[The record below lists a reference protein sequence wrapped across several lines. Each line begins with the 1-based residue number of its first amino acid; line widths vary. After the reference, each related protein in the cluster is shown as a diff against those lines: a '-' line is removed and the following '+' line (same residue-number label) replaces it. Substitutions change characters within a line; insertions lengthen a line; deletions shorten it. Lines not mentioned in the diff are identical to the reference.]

1 MLFHF
6 RRKEIPWEVVDSK
19 AVEPVHMYY
28 DEDKDLDIES
38 VGEVDTCGTYVF
50 HVGQLKNAADLRNA
64 VVFARQQLLKE
75 VGKKGFNVLLSESW
89 DLTIYRRG
97 KRHRVQV
104 NYSGRPARVVGDLPA
119 LRPPPFMQ
127 VLQDSV

>member
-19 AVEPVHMYY
+19 AIEPVSMFY
-28 DEDKDLDIES
+28 DEDKDLDIMS
-38 VGEVDTCGTYVF
+38 VGDADTCGTYVF
-50 HVGQLKNAADLRNA
+50 NVGQLKNVDELRNA

-75 VGKKGFNVLLSESW
+75 IGKKGFNVLLSESW
-89 DLTIYRRG
+89 DVTIYRRG

-104 NYSGRPARVVGDLPA
+104 NYSGRPAHIVGDLPT
-119 LRPPPFMQ
+119 LRPPPFIQ
-127 VLQDSV
+127 VLQSI

>member
-1 MLFHF
+1 MVFHC
-6 RRKEIPWEVVDSK
+6 RRKEIPWEVVDSR
-19 AVEPVHMYY
+19 AIEPVHMYY
-28 DEDKDLDIES
+28 DEDKDLDIVS
-38 VGEVDTCGTYVF
+38 VGDADTCGTYVF
-50 HVGQLKNAADLRNA
+50 NVEQLKTDDL

-97 KRHRVQV
+97 KHHRVQV
-104 NYSGRPARVVGDLPA
+104 SYSGRPARIDGDLPP

-127 VLQDSV
+127 VLQDAV